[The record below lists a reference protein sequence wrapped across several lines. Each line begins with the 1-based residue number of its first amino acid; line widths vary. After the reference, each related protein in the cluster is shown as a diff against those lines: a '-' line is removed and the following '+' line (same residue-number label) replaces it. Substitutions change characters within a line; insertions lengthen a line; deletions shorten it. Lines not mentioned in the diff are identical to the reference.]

1 MIRASSFVG
10 LFAGATSTEYPR
22 VQARGFSLPLAR
34 ILMWVATAC
43 IVAVTTYIILSSLR
57 TAEAP
62 APVVVAAVA
71 PAPKYP
77 TTPVIAEPSAA
88 DVAAFLESLEP
99 PPVPEAPAPVLK
111 PGQEVYAGYIGRW
124 INVVATGY
132 SPHDPIDGN
141 YHATK
146 GKWRWI
152 TADGETNVLE
162 EPYGIAVPHTRG
174 KPRWRYG
181 TKMIVPV
188 ESGYL
193 STRTNR
199 VFTVDDTGSTISRNT
214 RKTGVAH
221 IDLRF
226 RTTGWAQKYGTK
238 NIRVFLVESENT
250 GE

>member
-10 LFAGATSTEYPR
+10 LLAGATSTEYPR
-22 VQARGFSLPLAR
+22 VQARGFSFDYLR
-34 ILMWVATAC
+34 ATAWL
-43 IVAVTTYIILSSLR
+43 IAALAVAATTFFFLDR
-57 TAEAP
+57 FARPEP
-62 APVVVAAVA
+62 APVIVAAVKKQE
-71 PAPKYP
+71 PAPLPAVDAAALYAMVH
-77 TTPVIAEPSAA
+77 TPVVEA
-88 DVAAFLESLEP
+88 P
-99 PPVPEAPAPVLK
+99 PAAPAPVLK
-111 PGQEVYAGYIGRW
+111 PGQEVYDGYIGRW
-124 INVVATGY
+124 VDVVATGY

-214 RKTGVAH
+214 RNKGVVH

-226 RTTGWAQKYGTK
+226 RTTGWAQKYGTHS
-238 NIRVFLVESENT
+238 IRVFIVESENT